1 MAGAGR
7 SGDDLGTASPAH
19 RSGDT
24 NLMTSPVPVAPLPVP
39 VRLSQHEIVV
49 ARLSVAHGHG
59 EHASPLVACYQC
71 LHGEAFASVTL
82 RKAA

>member
-1 MAGAGR
+1 MAGAGP

-24 NLMTSPVPVAPLPVP
+24 TLMTSPVTPLPVP

-49 ARLSVAHGHG
+49 ARLSVAHDHG
-59 EHASPLVACYQC
+59 EHASPLLACYQC
-71 LHGEAFASVTL
+71 LHGEAPSSVTL